1 MMDEAPS
8 TSNSLPPFLA
18 KTYEMVDDRSTNS
31 LVSWSQKNNSFI
43 VQNPT
48 EFAGVLLP
56 KFFKHS
62 NFSSFIRQLN
72 TYVIVLVVWFLAMA
86 LIDFG
91 HAKIILS
98 MLAYRFRL
106 QGFRKVDPEQWEF
119 ANEDFVRGQPQLL
132 QNIHRRKPV
141 HSHSTPN
148 VATLPPL
155 TEMEKKG
162 YEDDIERAKGDKESL
177 QLELQRRKEEQQG
190 LQMKMRALTERV
202 QNMEQSHINLL
213 SSLART
219 QHEPAVALDLIP
231 QTEAHDRKR
240 RFPGNSFFYDER
252 SMEDNQ
258 GVSSQISS
266 MEHIDVDSLLTLNI
280 EVLEQ
285 LDSSLMLWE
294 KIVLDAREGL
304 AQMYSPLE
312 LDESTNCAPS
322 PTISYTRLNIDV
334 ESRTSGI
341 DMNSEPNSA
350 VVPVDQPPIEE
361 QAVGTSNTARAGDND
376 VFWEQFLTE
385 NPGSNDSSESQT
397 RRKDE
402 EGKRNEQ
409 KPVDRRMYLWN
420 VRSVNNLAE
429 QLGHLTSAE
438 KT

>member
-18 KTYEMVDDRSTNS
+18 KTYEMVDDPSTDS

-72 TYVIVLVVWFLAMA
+72 TY
-86 LIDFG
+86 
-91 HAKIILS
+91 
-98 MLAYRFRL
+98 
-106 QGFRKVDPEQWEF
+106 GFRKVDPEQWEF

-155 TEMEKKG
+155 TEMERKG

-190 LQMKMRALTERV
+190 LQVKMRALTERV

-219 QHEPAVALDLIP
+219 LHEPAVALDLIP

-240 RFPGNSFFYDER
+240 RFPGNSFFYDAR

-258 GVSSQISS
+258 AVSSQISS

-304 AQMYSPLE
+304 AQIYSPLE
-312 LDESTNCAPS
+312 LNESTNCAPS

-350 VVPVDQPPIEE
+350 VVPEDQPAIEE
-361 QAVGTSNTARAGDND
+361 QAVGTSNTARAGVND

-420 VRSVNNLAE
+420 IRSVNNLAE

>member
-18 KTYEMVDDRSTNS
+18 KTYEMVDDPSTDS
-31 LVSWSQKNNSFI
+31 LVSWSQNNKSFI
-43 VQNPT
+43 VQNPP

-72 TYVIVLVVWFLAMA
+72 TY
-86 LIDFG
+86 
-91 HAKIILS
+91 
-98 MLAYRFRL
+98 
-106 QGFRKVDPEQWEF
+106 GFRKVDPEQWEF
-119 ANEDFVRGQPQLL
+119 ANEDFVRGQPHLL

-155 TEMEKKG
+155 TEMERKG
-162 YEDDIERAKGDKESL
+162 YKDDIERAKGDKESL

-190 LQMKMRALTERV
+190 LQVKMRALTERV
-202 QNMEQSHINLL
+202 QNMERSHRNLL

-219 QHEPAVALDLIP
+219 LHEPAVALDLMP
-231 QTEAHDRKR
+231 QTEAHDKKR

-258 GVSSQISS
+258 GVPSQISS
-266 MEHIDVDSLLTLNI
+266 TEHLDVNSLLTLNI

-304 AQMYSPLE
+304 AQSYSLLE

-322 PTISYTRLNIDV
+322 PSISYTRLNIDV
-334 ESRTSGI
+334 EPRTSGI
-341 DMNSEPNSA
+341 DMNSEPNPA
-350 VVPVDQPPIEE
+350 VVPEELPPIEE
-361 QAVGTSNTARAGDND
+361 HVVGTATIARAGVND

-402 EGKRNEQ
+402 EGKRDEQ
-409 KPVDRRMYLWN
+409 KSVDRGMYLWN
-420 VRSVNNLAE
+420 LRSVNNLAE
-429 QLGHLTSAE
+429 RLGHLTSAE